1 MRFTYHN
8 TRSRTVTIL
17 HSRNIFYIAVSIWL
31 CLGLPPRSSRR
42 LAGMWR
48 CFGRAECRERALKMF
63 VSQYKADLK
72 TRTAVRFSAP
82 NATVDHEFSALLVGL
97 GVFIYICYSRFLILM
112 QNASKTITTKL
123 NNIKQKDKR
132 NIQPVLNAQL

>member
-1 MRFTYHN
+1 
-8 TRSRTVTIL
+8 
-17 HSRNIFYIAVSIWL
+17 
-31 CLGLPPRSSRR
+31 
-42 LAGMWR
+42 
-48 CFGRAECRERALKMF
+48 MF

-97 GVFIYICYSRFLILM
+97 GVFIYIYIYIYICYSRFLILM

-132 NIQPVLNAQL
+132 NIQPVLNFKN